1 MLVTEWVLLAE
12 ARRNFG
18 DKWHGVSDVET
29 RYRQRE
35 VDLWANER
43 SRQLLQ
49 MRSDVVRHMR
59 RRLWEQG
66 FVEVE
71 TPLLHPIAGGATA
84 RPFVTHH
91 NTFDTDF
98 YLRVAPE
105 LYLKRLV
112 VGGFD
117 KVFEIGRSFRN
128 EGISPRHNPE
138 FTTLEL
144 YQAYADYNDT
154 MVVFEEL
161 VAGLALDVLGTTK
174 LTYGGRDLD
183 LTTPWRRATMSEL
196 VAEAT
201 GFALDVRSPRQELVK
216 VATEVGI
223 EVEAGWGPGK
233 ILLEIYEKT
242 TETGLWGPVF
252 VIDYPAEVSP
262 LARRHRDG
270 PDLVE
275 RYEPVVAG
283 RELGNGFTELIDPDD
298 QRARFEEQAAKARAG
313 DDEESA
319 VVDED
324 YLRALE
330 YGLPPTSGFGL
341 GVDRLLM
348 LLGDVANIREVIAF
362 PTLRPDGAERAVP
375 SCRTASSDLL
385 KRRDLSSNLSHG
397 SLTSRP
403 QYWGCRRTVVVRARA
418 HQRVRGGHHVSHSH
432 RRSRSRRCPDL
443 RRRRHR
449 RRVDPHH
456 GFHRDADGGHC
467 AKLPALQAKVQK
479 VEAKVS
485 TWVPKA
491 EAREAKAKAAGH
503 TKLADAIANRITRVQ
518 NRESKVNARLAKAQ
532 ARAAPGGR
540 AAAERRQL
548 SGERESGHRRGR
560 PCGGRLAIPG
570 RIRRRRGRHE
580 FRPVDTR

>member
-1 MLVTEWVLLAE
+1 VVRTKRGELSVKVAEWELLAE

-18 DKWHGVSDVET
+18 DKWRGVSDVET

-43 SRQLLQ
+43 SRQILLLRSSVVQ
-49 MRSDVVRHMR
+49 GMRQ
-59 RRLWEQG
+59 RLWEKG

-71 TPLLHPIAGGATA
+71 TPLLHPIAGGAAA

-91 NTFDTDF
+91 NALDVDL

-144 YQAYADYNDT
+144 YQAYADYHDT
-154 MVVFEEL
+154 MALFEEL
-161 VAGLALDVLGTTK
+161 VAGAATDFLGTTV
-174 LTYGGRDLD
+174 LPYGGRELD
-183 LTTPWRRATMSEL
+183 LTPPWRRATMSEL

-201 GFALDVRSPRQELVK
+201 GFSLSVRSSRDELVK
-216 VATEVGI
+216 VAGEVGI
-223 EVEAGWGPGK
+223 AVEDGWGPGR

-242 TETGLWGPVF
+242 TEAELWGPVF

-298 QRARFEEQAAKARAG
+298 QRARFEEQAAAHAAG
-313 DDEESA
+313 DEEASEVDEE
-319 VVDED
+319 

-341 GVDRLLM
+341 GIDRLLM

-362 PTLRPDGAERAVP
+362 PTLRPER
-375 SCRTASSDLL
+375 
-385 KRRDLSSNLSHG
+385 
-397 SLTSRP
+397 
-403 QYWGCRRTVVVRARA
+403 
-418 HQRVRGGHHVSHSH
+418 
-432 RRSRSRRCPDL
+432 
-443 RRRRHR
+443 
-449 RRVDPHH
+449 
-456 GFHRDADGGHC
+456 
-467 AKLPALQAKVQK
+467 
-479 VEAKVS
+479 
-485 TWVPKA
+485 
-491 EAREAKAKAAGH
+491 
-503 TKLADAIANRITRVQ
+503 
-518 NRESKVNARLAKAQ
+518 
-532 ARAAPGGR
+532 
-540 AAAERRQL
+540 
-548 SGERESGHRRGR
+548 
-560 PCGGRLAIPG
+560 
-570 RIRRRRGRHE
+570 
-580 FRPVDTR
+580 

>member
-1 MLVTEWVLLAE
+1 VSEETSPGPEETSPGPEANAVAIPYRYERTHGATQVIERWSGLAPGEESGETVAVAGRLMLSRPQGKLAFAELRDASGSVQLFALAALTARFDEFIRLNLGDWIGARGEVVRTRRGELSVKVADWELLAQ

-43 SRQLLQ
+43 SRQLLAL
-49 MRSDVVRHMR
+49 RSNVVRAIR
-59 RRLWEQG
+59 ERLWAQG

-71 TPLLHPIAGGATA
+71 TPILHPIAGGATA
-84 RPFVTHH
+84 RPFITHH
-91 NTFDTDF
+91 NTLDIDL

-144 YQAYADYNDT
+144 YEAYADYRDT
-154 MVVFEEL
+154 MVVFEQL
-161 VAGLALDVLGTTK
+161 VAGVAQDLLGTAV
-174 LTYGGRDLD
+174 LSYGGRELD
-183 LTTPWRRATMSEL
+183 LTPPWRRATLAEL
-196 VAEAT
+196 VTEAT
-201 GFALDVRSPRQELVK
+201 GFSLSVRSRRDELVR

-223 EVEAGWGPGK
+223 AVADDWGPGK

-242 TETGLWGPVF
+242 TEAELWGPVF
-252 VIDYPAEVSP
+252 VVDYPEEVSP

-298 QRARFEEQAAKARAG
+298 QRARFMEQAARHAAG
-313 DDEESA
+313 DEEAAEVDEE
-319 VVDED
+319 

-348 LLGDVANIREVIAF
+348 LLGDVSNIREVIAF
-362 PTLRPDGAERAVP
+362 PTLRPER
-375 SCRTASSDLL
+375 
-385 KRRDLSSNLSHG
+385 
-397 SLTSRP
+397 
-403 QYWGCRRTVVVRARA
+403 
-418 HQRVRGGHHVSHSH
+418 
-432 RRSRSRRCPDL
+432 
-443 RRRRHR
+443 
-449 RRVDPHH
+449 
-456 GFHRDADGGHC
+456 
-467 AKLPALQAKVQK
+467 
-479 VEAKVS
+479 
-485 TWVPKA
+485 
-491 EAREAKAKAAGH
+491 
-503 TKLADAIANRITRVQ
+503 
-518 NRESKVNARLAKAQ
+518 
-532 ARAAPGGR
+532 
-540 AAAERRQL
+540 
-548 SGERESGHRRGR
+548 
-560 PCGGRLAIPG
+560 
-570 RIRRRRGRHE
+570 
-580 FRPVDTR
+580 

>member
-1 MLVTEWVLLAE
+1 MTEVPYRYARTHDAAEVAEAWSGLAPGEESGVTVGVAGRLMLSRPQGKLAFAELRDASGSVQLFALAAVTAEFDSFVRLNLGDWIGATGEVVRTRRGELSVKVASWELLAE

-18 DKWHGVSDVET
+18 DKWRGVTDSEV

-49 MRSDVVRHMR
+49 LRSDVVRRMR
-59 RRLWEQG
+59 QRLWDQG

-71 TPLLHPIAGGATA
+71 TPILHPIAGGATA
-84 RPFVTHH
+84 RPFITHH

-128 EGISPRHNPE
+128 EGVSPRHNPE

-144 YQAYADYNDT
+144 YQAYADYTDT

-161 VAGLALDVLGTTK
+161 VAGLAADLLGTTV
-174 LTYGGRDLD
+174 LSYGGRELD

-196 VAEAT
+196 IESAT
-201 GFALDVRSPRQELVK
+201 GFSLSVRTPRDELVK
-216 VATEVGI
+216 VATEAGI
-223 EVEAGWGPGK
+223 AVEDGWGPGK

-242 TETGLWGPVF
+242 TEAELWGPVF

-275 RYEPVVAG
+275 RYEPVLAG
-283 RELGNGFTELIDPDD
+283 RELGNGFTELIDPDE
-298 QRARFEEQAAKARAG
+298 QRARFTEQAAKHAAG
-313 DDEESA
+313 DEEESGEI
-319 VVDED
+319 DED

-348 LLGDVANIREVIAF
+348 LLGDVSNIREIIAF
-362 PTLRPDGAERAVP
+362 PTLRAER
-375 SCRTASSDLL
+375 
-385 KRRDLSSNLSHG
+385 
-397 SLTSRP
+397 
-403 QYWGCRRTVVVRARA
+403 
-418 HQRVRGGHHVSHSH
+418 
-432 RRSRSRRCPDL
+432 
-443 RRRRHR
+443 
-449 RRVDPHH
+449 
-456 GFHRDADGGHC
+456 
-467 AKLPALQAKVQK
+467 
-479 VEAKVS
+479 
-485 TWVPKA
+485 
-491 EAREAKAKAAGH
+491 
-503 TKLADAIANRITRVQ
+503 
-518 NRESKVNARLAKAQ
+518 
-532 ARAAPGGR
+532 
-540 AAAERRQL
+540 
-548 SGERESGHRRGR
+548 
-560 PCGGRLAIPG
+560 
-570 RIRRRRGRHE
+570 
-580 FRPVDTR
+580 

>member
-1 MLVTEWVLLAE
+1 MTADSPTGAADGVPRAEVPYRFERTHDAAAVVEAWSSLAPGEESGVTVGVAGRVMLSRPQGKLAFAELRDNSGSVQLFALAKVTERFEEFTKLNLGDWVGAVGEVVRTKRGELSVKVTGWELLAE

-18 DKWHGVSDVET
+18 DKWRGVSDVEM

-49 MRSDVVRHMR
+49 LRSDVVRHMR
-59 RRLWEQG
+59 ERLWAQG

-91 NTFDTDF
+91 NTFDVDF

-161 VAGLALDVLGTTK
+161 VAGLARDVLGTTS

-183 LTTPWRRATMSEL
+183 LTTPWRRAPMTEL
-196 VAEAT
+196 IADAT
-201 GFALDVRSPRQELVK
+201 GFSLDVRSPRAELAK
-216 VATEVGI
+216 VAGEVGI
-223 EVEAGWGPGK
+223 HVEAEWGPGK

-242 TETGLWGPVF
+242 TEPELWGPVF

-270 PDLVE
+270 PELVE

-283 RELGNGFTELIDPDD
+283 RELGNGFTELVDPDD

-313 DDEESA
+313 DEEESVEVDEE
-319 VVDED
+319 

-348 LLGDVANIREVIAF
+348 LLGDVPNIREVIAF
-362 PTLRPDGAERAVP
+362 PTLRPD
-375 SCRTASSDLL
+375 
-385 KRRDLSSNLSHG
+385 
-397 SLTSRP
+397 
-403 QYWGCRRTVVVRARA
+403 
-418 HQRVRGGHHVSHSH
+418 RG
-432 RRSRSRRCPDL
+432 
-443 RRRRHR
+443 
-449 RRVDPHH
+449 
-456 GFHRDADGGHC
+456 
-467 AKLPALQAKVQK
+467 
-479 VEAKVS
+479 
-485 TWVPKA
+485 
-491 EAREAKAKAAGH
+491 
-503 TKLADAIANRITRVQ
+503 
-518 NRESKVNARLAKAQ
+518 
-532 ARAAPGGR
+532 
-540 AAAERRQL
+540 
-548 SGERESGHRRGR
+548 
-560 PCGGRLAIPG
+560 
-570 RIRRRRGRHE
+570 
-580 FRPVDTR
+580 

>member
-1 MLVTEWVLLAE
+1 MLSRPQGKLAFAELRDNSGSVQLFALASLTEHFDEFVRLNLGDWVGATGEVVRTKRGELSVKVASWELLAE

-18 DKWHGVSDVET
+18 DKWHGVSDTET

-43 SRQLLQ
+43 SRALLQ
-49 MRSDVVRHMR
+49 LRSDVVRRMR
-59 RRLWEQG
+59 QRLWDQG

-91 NTFDTDF
+91 NTLDIDLF
-98 YLRVAPE
+98 LRVAPE

-144 YQAYADYNDT
+144 YQAYADYRDT

-161 VAGLALDVLGTTK
+161 VAGLALDLCGTTQ
-174 LTYGGRDLD
+174 LSYGGRPLD

-196 VAEAT
+196 VDR
-201 GFALDVRSPRQELVK
+201 GDRLQPRRALAPRR
-216 VATEVGI
+216 AGAGGTEVGL
-223 EVEAGWGPGK
+223 EPDPAWGPGK
-233 ILLEIYEKT
+233 LLLEIYEKT
-242 TETGLWGPVF
+242 TEPELWGPVF
-252 VIDYPAEVSP
+252 VTDYPAEVSP

-270 PDLVE
+270 PELVE

-283 RELGNGFTELIDPDD
+283 RELGNGFTELIDPDE

-319 VVDED
+319 VIDED

-341 GVDRLLM
+341 GIDRLLM
-348 LLGDVANIREVIAF
+348 LLGDVSNIREVIAF
-362 PTLRPDGAERAVP
+362 PTLRPER
-375 SCRTASSDLL
+375 T
-385 KRRDLSSNLSHG
+385 
-397 SLTSRP
+397 
-403 QYWGCRRTVVVRARA
+403 
-418 HQRVRGGHHVSHSH
+418 
-432 RRSRSRRCPDL
+432 
-443 RRRRHR
+443 
-449 RRVDPHH
+449 
-456 GFHRDADGGHC
+456 
-467 AKLPALQAKVQK
+467 
-479 VEAKVS
+479 
-485 TWVPKA
+485 
-491 EAREAKAKAAGH
+491 
-503 TKLADAIANRITRVQ
+503 
-518 NRESKVNARLAKAQ
+518 
-532 ARAAPGGR
+532 
-540 AAAERRQL
+540 
-548 SGERESGHRRGR
+548 
-560 PCGGRLAIPG
+560 
-570 RIRRRRGRHE
+570 
-580 FRPVDTR
+580 

>member
-1 MLVTEWVLLAE
+1 MSEPTPDVPYRFERTHDAAAVVEAWSSLTPGEESGATVGVAGRIMLARPQGKLAFAELRDGSGSLQLFAGGNWTERFDEFAKLNLGDWVGARGEVVRTKRGELSVKVAQWDLLAQ

-43 SRQLLQ
+43 SRSLLRL
-49 MRSDVVRHMR
+49 RSDVVRHMR
-59 RRLWEQG
+59 RRLWDRG

-91 NTFDTDF
+91 NTFDVDF

-144 YQAYADYNDT
+144 YQAYADYTDT

-161 VAGLALDVLGTTK
+161 VAGLALDVLGTTA
-174 LTYGGRDLD
+174 LSYGGRDLD
-183 LTTPWRRATMSEL
+183 LATPWRRAPMTEL
-196 VAEAT
+196 IAEAT
-201 GFALDVRSPRQELVK
+201 GFTLDVRAPRAELVK
-216 VATEVGI
+216 VAEEVGLA
-223 EVEAGWGPGK
+223 VEAAWGPGK

-242 TETGLWGPVF
+242 TEPGLWGPVF
-252 VIDYPAEVSP
+252 VVDYPAEVSP

-270 PDLVE
+270 PELVE

-283 RELGNGFTELIDPDD
+283 RELGNGFTELVDPDD

-348 LLGDVANIREVIAF
+348 LLGDVPNIREVIAF
-362 PTLRPDGAERAVP
+362 PTLRPD
-375 SCRTASSDLL
+375 
-385 KRRDLSSNLSHG
+385 
-397 SLTSRP
+397 
-403 QYWGCRRTVVVRARA
+403 
-418 HQRVRGGHHVSHSH
+418 
-432 RRSRSRRCPDL
+432 RS
-443 RRRRHR
+443 
-449 RRVDPHH
+449 
-456 GFHRDADGGHC
+456 
-467 AKLPALQAKVQK
+467 
-479 VEAKVS
+479 
-485 TWVPKA
+485 
-491 EAREAKAKAAGH
+491 
-503 TKLADAIANRITRVQ
+503 
-518 NRESKVNARLAKAQ
+518 
-532 ARAAPGGR
+532 
-540 AAAERRQL
+540 
-548 SGERESGHRRGR
+548 
-560 PCGGRLAIPG
+560 
-570 RIRRRRGRHE
+570 
-580 FRPVDTR
+580 

>member
-1 MLVTEWVLLAE
+1 VTEIPYRFERTHYAADVVEQWSTLAPGEESGATVGVAGRIMLSRPQGKLAFAELRDASGSVQLFALAAVTAEFDDFAKLNLGDWVGARGEVVRTKRGELSVKVAEWELLAE

-18 DKWHGVSDVET
+18 DKWRGVADVET

-43 SRQLLQ
+43 SRQLMTL
-49 MRSDVVRHMR
+49 RSDVVRRMR
-59 RRLWEQG
+59 QRLWDQG

-71 TPLLHPIAGGATA
+71 TPILHPIAGGATA

-128 EGISPRHNPE
+128 EGVSPRHNPE

-144 YQAYADYNDT
+144 YQAYADYTDT

-161 VAGLALDVLGTTK
+161 VAGLASDLLGTTQ
-174 LTYGGRDLD
+174 LTYGGRALD

-196 VAEAT
+196 ITEAT
-201 GFALDVRSPRQELVK
+201 GFTLHVRTPRDELVK

-223 EVEAGWGPGK
+223 GVEDGWGPGK

-242 TETGLWGPVF
+242 TEAGLWGPVF
-252 VIDYPAEVSP
+252 VMDYPAEVSP

-270 PDLVE
+270 PELVE

-298 QRARFEEQAAKARAG
+298 QRARFTEQAARAAAG
-313 DDEESA
+313 DEEEAGEVDEE
-319 VVDED
+319 

-348 LLGDVANIREVIAF
+348 LLGDVTNIREVIAF
-362 PTLRPDGAERAVP
+362 PTLRPERAGP
-375 SCRTASSDLL
+375 
-385 KRRDLSSNLSHG
+385 
-397 SLTSRP
+397 
-403 QYWGCRRTVVVRARA
+403 
-418 HQRVRGGHHVSHSH
+418 
-432 RRSRSRRCPDL
+432 
-443 RRRRHR
+443 
-449 RRVDPHH
+449 
-456 GFHRDADGGHC
+456 
-467 AKLPALQAKVQK
+467 
-479 VEAKVS
+479 
-485 TWVPKA
+485 
-491 EAREAKAKAAGH
+491 
-503 TKLADAIANRITRVQ
+503 
-518 NRESKVNARLAKAQ
+518 
-532 ARAAPGGR
+532 
-540 AAAERRQL
+540 
-548 SGERESGHRRGR
+548 
-560 PCGGRLAIPG
+560 
-570 RIRRRRGRHE
+570 
-580 FRPVDTR
+580 